1 MSSQQVGQSL
11 DINTQTINA
20 ATDLMNEVLHNQE
33 EVKVIVDE
41 ENVKLENGIASIRDE
56 ATTKRRLA
64 VINDSRRKRMNG
76 YNLMLLIIVI
86 TLVLFWALTYL
97 SSYLPEFII
106 VLLMVIIGVLAVI
119 WCYNIY
125 LEISNRSKLN
135 YDELLLKSPKQLTPQ
150 QREREEEKARQSGN
164 LLGSV
169 NLMSCYGSDCCD
181 TGTVWDTDKLMCI
194 STTDAGTPTIDS
206 FTTLAPQ
213 RSYGNVSANT
223 PNEYDKYSPIH

>member
-11 DINTQTINA
+11 DINTRTTNA
-20 ATDLMNEVLHNQE
+20 ATNLMNEVLHNQE
-33 EVKVIVDE
+33 EVKRIVDA
-41 ENVKLENGIASIRDE
+41 ENAKLENGIASIRDE

-181 TGTVWDTDKLMCI
+181 TGTEWDTDKCI
-194 STTDAGTPTIDS
+194 PTTPTVDP

-213 RSYGNVSANT
+213 HSYGNVSANT

>member
-1 MSSQQVGQSL
+1 MPASAVT
-11 DINTQTINA
+11 INTQTTNA
-20 ATDLMNEVLHNQE
+20 ATNLMNEVLHNQE
-33 EVKVIVDE
+33 EVKRIVDA
-41 ENVKLENGIASIRDE
+41 ENAKLENGIASIRDE

-76 YNLMLLIIVI
+76 YNLMLFIIII

-97 SSYLPEFII
+97 SSYLPEIII

-181 TGTVWDTDKLMCI
+181 TGTEWDTDKLMCI
-194 STTDAGTPTIDS
+194 PTTDASTTEP

>member
-1 MSSQQVGQSL
+1 
-11 DINTQTINA
+11 
-20 ATDLMNEVLHNQE
+20 
-33 EVKVIVDE
+33 
-41 ENVKLENGIASIRDE
+41 
-56 ATTKRRLA
+56 
-64 VINDSRRKRMNG
+64 
-76 YNLMLLIIVI
+76 
-86 TLVLFWALTYL
+86 
-97 SSYLPEFII
+97 
-106 VLLMVIIGVLAVI
+106 MVIIGVLAVI

-125 LEISNRSKLN
+125 LEINNRSKLN

-181 TGTVWDTDKLMCI
+181 TGTAWDTDKLMCI
-194 STTDAGTPTIDS
+194 PTTEQ

>member
-1 MSSQQVGQSL
+1 MSSPQGGQSL
-11 DINTQTINA
+11 DINVETTNA

-33 EVKVIVDE
+33 EVKRIVDA
-41 ENVKLENGIASIRDE
+41 ENAKLENGIASIRDE

-76 YNLMLLIIVI
+76 YNLMLFIIII

-97 SSYLPEFII
+97 SSYLPEIII

-125 LEISNRSKLN
+125 LEINNRSKLN

-181 TGTVWDTDKLMCI
+181 TGTAWDTDKLMCI
-194 STTDAGTPTIDS
+194 PTTEP